1 MHSER
6 CHRVV
11 PLVHL
16 RFYRLATRNIQYF
29 PKSSTRVWSLG
40 NNFQGLRK
48 SLFAGFVTLYG
59 RKHNMTLGS
68 PVRIHVTADLVFF
81 FMVHVDGWY
90 IIMFPSIFCAFSPL
104 KEKRVQED
112 PDATVSN
119 GLMVRQANWVKRNCY
134 WMNFYRKNPQGSWNY
149 PFLLETMRRYG
160 EVEGF
165 SLDSGLIWINW
176 VCNIYW
182 PLIAIFGK
190 VGTP

>member
-1 MHSER
+1 MSS
-6 CHRVV
+6 CS
-11 PLVHL
+11 
-16 RFYRLATRNIQYF
+16 ATCSPEILPPCYSKHTVF
-29 PKSSTRVWSLG
+29 PKKFHACMVPRQQFSRPQKVTLCRIRDT
-40 NNFQGLRK
+40 LRK
-48 SLFAGFVTLYG
+48 KTQHDTGISCQDPCNRRFGV
-59 RKHNMTLGS
+59 
-68 PVRIHVTADLVFF
+68 F